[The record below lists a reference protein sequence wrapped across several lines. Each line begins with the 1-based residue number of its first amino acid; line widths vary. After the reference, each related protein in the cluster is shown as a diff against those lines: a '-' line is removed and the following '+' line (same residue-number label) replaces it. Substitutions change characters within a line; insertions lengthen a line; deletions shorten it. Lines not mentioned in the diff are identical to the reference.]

1 MAESQGSLPRA
12 VFHGVPSYFRC
23 CCITARQGG
32 RFSYAIAGAQLT
44 HNLASHCPYDATEEQ
59 WAGATT
65 ALERLLQDG
74 RFAEALSW
82 FDQHCPGCMKVVP
95 RRGRAAFLRGV
106 IETFEREG
114 IG

>member
-1 MAESQGSLPRA
+1 MAESKRSLPRA
-12 VFHGVPSYFRC
+12 VFRGVPSYFRC

-32 RFSYAIAGAQLT
+32 SFSYAIAGAQLT
-44 HNLASHCPYDATEEQ
+44 HNLESHCPYDATEAQ
-59 WAGATT
+59 WAEATGA
-65 ALERLLQDG
+65 LDKLLQASRD
-74 RFAEALSW
+74 ADVLMW
-82 FDQHCPGCMKVVP
+82 FDQHCPGCMKLVP